1 MTKQSEFVL
10 IEAAVSS
17 ENAPGKP
24 KVMGLAYSGGKM
36 SLPGW
41 RAPVV
46 VDLSAL
52 TIPDNVPLL
61 TNHENRTTSRVG
73 QVVAKVEDGT
83 LMIEGEITSTEAAA
97 TGIIE
102 QAKAGADWQLSIG
115 AEVSGSEFVKSG
127 TRRVNGKSHEAP
139 FFHIKA
145 ATLREVSVVAVG
157 ADVQTKLQVAAMFD
171 LSGEILANHTTDTND
186 KDTTMNKKD
195 AKAQAPSSGEPVD
208 YAAIAA
214 RAAADERGRIEAIG
228 NICMGEHDTIQ
239 AKAINE
245 GWTPQRTGEAV
256 LQAIRDA
263 RPRADV
269 NIAVKPQ
276 MDAATRR
283 DTLEAALCMR
293 VGLSGDDLLKNYG
306 EKTVDSA
313 DKIRGKSLPDILIEC
328 VRIEGMS
335 VPDGDT
341 ALIQAAFSTV
351 SLPGILSNVAN
362 KRMLKAF
369 ESQPLIA
376 PKLCSVGDLNDFK
389 ENQRFRLTDVGD
401 LEPVAADGEIKDGR
415 VREDK
420 ATNQLDTYG
429 KKFVL
434 TRKMIINDDLG
445 AFMKFPTSMGN
456 RAARL
461 IDQLFFQ
468 RLLANPV
475 QGDGK
480 KLFHT
485 GHKNLLTGA
494 GSVLNNKS
502 LAAAIQKFLDQSDAD
517 GQPISVEPRFMLV
530 PTGLKHEAI
539 ALTRGSQLIIAGGD
553 ATAAANPTLV
563 PALNALADENLI
575 VISSPYLT
583 NSNYSGNSE
592 LAWYLFG
599 DPNQVDTFEIG
610 YLKGRRTPTIEKG
623 NTDFNTLGMWF
634 RVYFD
639 LGIREQ
645 DWRGIVKSDGQ

>member
-1 MTKQSEFVL
+1 MNEFL
-10 IEAAVSS
+10 MIESASPTG
-17 ENAPGKP
+17 NNDNTNNNP

-36 SLPGW
+36 NLPGW
-41 RAPVV
+41 KHPVV
-46 VDLSAL
+46 VDLAGL
-52 TIPDNVPLL
+52 AIPESVPLL

-73 QVVAKVEDGT
+73 QVSAKIEDGS
-83 LMIEGEITSTEAAA
+83 LMIEGEITSTSGTAS
-97 TGIIE
+97 GIVE

-115 AEVSGSEFVKSG
+115 AEVTDSEFVKAG
-127 TRRVNGKSHEAP
+127 TREVNGIEHEAP
-139 FFHIKA
+139 FYHIKQS
-145 ATLREVSVVAVG
+145 TLREVSVVAVG
-157 ADVQTKLQVAAMFD
+157 ADNATQMKVAAMFN
-171 LSGEILANHTTDTND
+171 LTGAFQKNKTDSNEKESQMD
-186 KDTTMNKKD
+186 KDKTNKKVISEAD
-195 AKAQAPSSGEPVD
+195 VAAKA
-208 YAAIAA
+208 I
-214 RAAADERGRIEAIG
+214 ADERARVSAIG
-228 NICMGEHDTIQ
+228 KICMGEHDAIE
-239 AKAINE
+239 AKAIEE
-245 GWTPQRTGEAV
+245 GWETERTSAAV

-263 RPRADV
+263 RPVADV
-269 NIAVKPQ
+269 NITVKR
-276 MDAATRR
+276 DADSPTQRN
-283 DTLEAALCMR
+283 TLEAALCLR
-293 VGLSGDDLLKNYG
+293 VGLDGDDLLKEYG
-306 EKTVDSA
+306 ERVVDSA
-313 DKIRGKSLPDILIEC
+313 DKIRGKALPDILRDC
-328 VRIEGMS
+328 VRIEGMA

-341 ALIQAAFSTV
+341 GLIQAAFSTV

-369 ESQPLIA
+369 TSQPLIA

-401 LEPVAADGEIKDGR
+401 LEPVAADGEIKDGS

-468 RLLANPV
+468 RLLANPT
-475 QGDGK
+475 QGDSK

-485 GHKNLLTGA
+485 AHKNLLTGA
-494 GSVLNNKS
+494 DSELNHESLS
-502 LAAAIQKFLDQSDAD
+502 LAISMFLDQTDAD
-517 GQPISVEPRFMLV
+517 GQPISVEPRFLLV
-530 PTGLKHEAI
+530 PTN
-539 ALTRGSQLIIAGGD
+539 GGD
-553 ATAAANPTLV
+553 ATSGASPTLM
-563 PALNALADENLI
+563 PALNTLADENLA

-583 NSNYSGNSE
+583 NANYTGNSE
-592 LAWYLFG
+592 NGWYLFG
-599 DPNQVDTFEIG
+599 NPAQVDTFEIG
-610 YLKGRRTPTIEKG
+610 YLKGKRTPTIEKG

-645 DWRGIVKSDGQ
+645 DWRGLLKSDGE

>member
-1 MTKQSEFVL
+1 MNEFLMIECANSEGNNDQST
-10 IEAAVSS
+10 S
-17 ENAPGKP
+17 NP

-36 SLPGW
+36 NLPSW
-41 RAPVV
+41 KHPVV
-46 VDLSAL
+46 VDLEGL
-52 TIPDNVPLL
+52 QLPDNVPLL
-61 TNHENRTTSRVG
+61 TNHENRTASRVG
-73 QVVAKVEDGT
+73 QVSAKIEDGS
-83 LMIEGEITSTEAAA
+83 LMIEGEITSSSGTAN
-97 TGIIE
+97 GIVE

-115 AEVSGSEFVKSG
+115 AEVTDSEFVKAG
-127 TRRVNGKSHEAP
+127 TREVNGIEHDAP
-139 FFHIKA
+139 FYHIKQS
-145 ATLREVSVVAVG
+145 TLREVSVVAVG
-157 ADVQTKLQVAAMFD
+157 ADNATQMKVAAMFN
-171 LSGEILANHTTDTND
+171 LIGEFQNKTDSNEKETQMD
-186 KDTTMNKKD
+186 KDKTNKEVTSEAD
-195 AKAQAPSSGEPVD
+195 ITAKA
-208 YAAIAA
+208 I
-214 RAAADERGRIEAIG
+214 ADERARVSAIG
-228 NICMGEHDTIQ
+228 KICMGEHDAIE
-239 AKAINE
+239 AKAIEE
-245 GWTPQRTGEAV
+245 GWDTERTSAAV

-263 RPRADV
+263 RPVADV
-269 NIAVKPQ
+269 NIAVKR
-276 MDAATRR
+276 DADGPTQRN
-283 DTLEAALCMR
+283 TLEAALCLR
-293 VGLSGDDLLKNYG
+293 VGLNGDDLLKAYG
-306 EKTVDSA
+306 ERVVDSA
-313 DKIRGKSLPDILIEC
+313 DRIRAKSLPDVLAEC
-328 VRIEGMS
+328 VRIEGMT

-341 ALIQAAFSTV
+341 GLIQAAFSTV

-369 ESQPLIA
+369 TSQPLIA

-401 LEPVAADGEIKDGR
+401 LEPVAADGEIKDGS

-468 RLLANPV
+468 RLLANPT
-475 QGDGK
+475 QGDSK

-485 GHKNLLTGA
+485 AHKNLLTGTD
-494 GSVLNNKS
+494 SELNHESLS
-502 LAAAIQKFLDQSDAD
+502 LAISMFLDQTDAD
-517 GQPISVEPRFMLV
+517 GQPISVEPNFLLV
-530 PTGLKHEAI
+530 PTGLKHDAI
-539 ALTRGSQLIIAGGD
+539 RLTRGTQLIVSGGD
-553 ATAAANPTLV
+553 ATSGSSPTLM
-563 PALNALADENLI
+563 PALNALADENLA

-583 NSNYSGNSE
+583 NTNYTGNSE
-592 LAWYLFG
+592 NGWYLFG

-610 YLKGRRTPTIEKG
+610 YLKGKRTPTIEKG

-645 DWRGIVKSDGQ
+645 DWRGLLKSDGE